1 MNRFIRAMDCAETE
15 PGVAKRVGIQAVA
28 ARAGVSVGTVSR
40 VVNGHPAVHPRLRD
54 RVLQAA
60 DELDWAPNRVA
71 RHLRTGQ
78 SQSIGLIV
86 VDISHPFYPDLVRAA
101 ESTLESAGFT
111 LVLANTYDDVD
122 REDRILEVMLKQR
135 VAGVL
140 MSPANGDS
148 TPGGRL
154 PAVPDAGGLR
164 GRCPGARARRD
175 LLGARR

>member
-1 MNRFIRAMDCAETE
+1 M
-15 PGVAKRVGIQAVA
+15 AKRVGIQAVA